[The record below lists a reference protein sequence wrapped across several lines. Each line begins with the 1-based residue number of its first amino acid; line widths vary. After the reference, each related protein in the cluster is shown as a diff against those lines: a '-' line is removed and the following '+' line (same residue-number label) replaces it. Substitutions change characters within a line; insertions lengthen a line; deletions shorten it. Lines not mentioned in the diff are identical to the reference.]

1 MSFRFLTKFDPLVKN
16 YQVLRNH
23 YDILKTTVQTSKN
36 VLFRLKNKQRWWHK
50 SRLVGAEPEVYPQ
63 VDFCQHKSANSF
75 WVQQQT
81 AMKLLQML
89 LYNSTKI
96 IIETK
101 NKLQP
106 RYGIIKMSGTGRS
119 TSALLDRLL
128 LINKTIYFKSNDHIF
143 RPITSTLFP
152 NIVDTVWPSSLTQ
165 NVSLS
170 PFWSVHYGPLWST
183 MVHSP
188 WI

>member
-63 VDFCQHKSANSF
+63 VDFCQHKSANWF
-75 WVQQQT
+75 WVRQQT

-89 LYNSTKI
+89 LYNSTKT

-106 RYGIIKMSGTGRS
+106 RYGIIRILFVQMRS
-119 TSALLDRLL
+119 VMNKVDGQSKRSKCRDLD
-128 LINKTIYFKSNDHIF
+128 
-143 RPITSTLFP
+143 
-152 NIVDTVWPSSLTQ
+152 
-165 NVSLS
+165 
-170 PFWSVHYGPLWST
+170 GPLRCLWT
-183 MVHSP
+183 VYF
-188 WI
+188 